1 MAAKKKTRVEELQDY
16 AKGVG
21 LTVRTWSPGD
31 GTTRYRFFDNPG
43 PGQTYFGPASG
54 TYTALGLKDA
64 WNYVYGYGG
73 GRSGGRG
80 HATKRDRAEEL
91 IASYG
96 TWTSSYSNED
106 LDRTAGL
113 ANRLTDIDRQE
124 GRPAPPVGYSKQR
137 YEQAKRVVAD
147 ANTYGKKQ
155 QRLRASRSG
164 SSHARK
170 KKISPQEAKQLL
182 ASDGIDFGR
191 DFHELSSY
199 EIQRLLEIAK
209 LAGYRKRPDA
219 PGSTARMF
227 YQYLSRQRAHATKKG
242 ASAKHTVYD
251 LVEVNNRTGKERV
264 LHEHFSTKEDA
275 EEARAEYRGAGRTG
289 VGYRIRSRKIAA
301 PPYRWNPE
309 D

>member
-1 MAAKKKTRVEELQDY
+1 MAKAKKKTRLEELQEY
-16 AKGVG
+16 ARGVG

-31 GTTRYRFFDNPG
+31 GVTRYRFFDRPG
-43 PGQTYFGPASG
+43 PGQTYFGPASA

-64 WNYVYGYGG
+64 WNYAYGYGG
-73 GRSGGRG
+73 GSG
-80 HATKRDRAEEL
+80 
-91 IASYG
+91 
-96 TWTSSYSNED
+96 
-106 LDRTAGL
+106 
-113 ANRLTDIDRQE
+113 
-124 GRPAPPVGYSKQR
+124 
-137 YEQAKRVVAD
+137 
-147 ANTYGKKQ
+147 
-155 QRLRASRSG
+155 ASRSG
-164 SSHARK
+164 GSHARK

-182 ASDGIDFGR
+182 VSDGIDFGR

-199 EIQRLLEIAK
+199 DVQRVLEVAK

-227 YQYLSRQRAHATKKG
+227 YQHLSRQRSHATAK
-242 ASAKHTVYD
+242 SARHTVYD

-275 EEARAEYRGAGRTG
+275 EEARAEYRETGRTD

-301 PPYRWNPE
+301 PAYRWNPE